1 MGVIAP
7 NSIVSRYGLSEA
19 VINDLRRVFSDFSE
33 IERVLIFGSRAK
45 GTFKDG
51 SDIDL
56 AVVAPTLTEQGFA
69 ALWNAVDDLPIVFK
83 VDLLHWDRL
92 SNQVLKEAASQQG
105 LQVFP

>member
-56 AVVAPTLTEQGFA
+56 AVVAPTLTEQRFA
-69 ALWNAVDDLPIVFK
+69 ALWNAIDDLPIVFK
-83 VDLLHWDRL
+83 IDLLHWDRL
-92 SNQVLKEAASQQG
+92 SNQVLKEASSQQG
-105 LQVFP
+105 IQIFP